1 MESLVAPG
9 IGHISDRTPCNV
21 DAIIPSRKWAIAIAL
36 HALERSLPKHI
47 SIRHQH
53 LHSFRETDATRLL
66 NFCTSSVS
74 FPFTPSRCRGQIPL
88 RLLGL
93 IMMITRARTDN
104 EKNITPGFTFL
115 GAARE
120 PEVRIAAL
128 CTNKH
133 ATGAETGGVSYHTL
147 PVWNRAFAVFDNEAA
162 KRLQEQII
170 DVTSTARMLQD
181 TSRLGRVRDKER
193 PQDDRWTR
201 SRPAAPFRNQNDLS

>member
-1 MESLVAPG
+1 MQGNPHSGHASIPIQRATSASAIYHAQAWTLVDGARQCAGPLEVESLVAPG

-120 PEVRIAAL
+120 PEVR
-128 CTNKH
+128 
-133 ATGAETGGVSYHTL
+133 
-147 PVWNRAFAVFDNEAA
+147 
-162 KRLQEQII
+162 
-170 DVTSTARMLQD
+170 
-181 TSRLGRVRDKER
+181 
-193 PQDDRWTR
+193 
-201 SRPAAPFRNQNDLS
+201 